1 MVAVRAVSGDGDP
14 DRLRGGVAEFPVHP
28 TLSQIAQRQNQ
39 IDTWDALRVGGYRFA
54 KPGTIISFLLT
65 AAMVVLV
72 VTPVP
77 PNWPWDIPLCIVS
90 IFSAV
95 VMVVCGLLWL
105 DRPSAGP
112 RPELLEI
119 VPFTRAENLQLMR
132 AQPAEPY
139 CATCVCPGCGDE
151 STHLLRKPSDGEP
164 DWATV
169 TRRCRICQRE
179 WAQA

>member
-1 MVAVRAVSGDGDP
+1 MAAVRPASGEGVP
-14 DRLRGGVAEFPVHP
+14 DRLRNGVPRFPDHP
-28 TLSQIAQRQNQ
+28 TLAQIAQRQMQ
-39 IDTWDALRVGGYRFA
+39 VDAWDALRVDGYRFA

-65 AAMVVLV
+65 AGMVVLV
-72 VTPVP
+72 VTPIP
-77 PNWPWDIPLCIVS
+77 PNWPWNIPLSILS

-105 DRPSAGP
+105 DRPYAGT

-119 VPFTRAENLQLMR
+119 VPFTRAENLQLMS
-132 AQPAEPY
+132 AQLPEPY
-139 CATCVCPGCGDE
+139 LASCVCPGCGDE

-164 DWATV
+164 EWATV
-169 TRRCRICQRE
+169 MRHCRVCERE